1 MNRLD
6 LFSFFHLNLMF
17 SSIEEE
23 ARPEVIRR
31 CYWPL
36 LKLAAEDGG
45 PLGIELSGYTLETI
59 QELDPAWVTELG
71 RLIAAERVELI
82 GSGFAQIIGPLVPS
96 AVNAANQKIGM
107 QVYDNL
113 LSTRPALALVNEQAW
128 SAGLV
133 EHYIAA
139 GYRGIIMEWDNPAAD
154 HPEWPSELRYAP
166 QRVTGADGRAIPVV
180 WNQSIAFQRFQRYAH
195 GELDLEDMITELG
208 QRVAAEDRSWALYG
222 NDAEIFDFRPGRFH
236 TEADIAGNEWLR
248 IAQLFHALQTDA
260 RFRLIKPSSVL
271 ERLKNG
277 SLEGPLRLES
287 AAQPTPVKKQAKYN
301 ITRWALTGRDDLDI
315 NTRCHKLLASFDADT
330 PAERWKELCYLW
342 SSDLRTHLTHSRWQ
356 RFQSR
361 LAAIETKQK
370 VCDNGPATPRL
381 ASSPLGKQSPF
392 QVDQTT
398 RLITVS
404 TPLLRANFIPRRG
417 LALEALRLQGE
428 HQPHVGTLPPG
439 FFDHIGYGNDY
450 YTGHL
455 VMEIPGQHKVTD
467 LNPVTP
473 AIGQDHEGWLCLTCD
488 QTTPIGPIRKI
499 WRMSPQAPEL
509 ELVYELAW
517 PGGPKGAL
525 RLGHLTLHPAAFE
538 QASLSYR
545 TLNGGSVAEHFSL
558 STQPIDHLTP
568 VSTLISASQGV
579 GMTGGWLDIGDNR
592 RRIRVEADLTSACVM
607 GHVQFSMVPPSYFC
621 RLVFSLQE
629 IDDTFRG
636 GMERHS
642 LDRRCARFRFRIVD
656 HA

>member
-1 MNRLD
+1 MSRLD

-23 ARPEVIRR
+23 ARPKVIRR

-36 LKLAAEDGG
+36 LKLAADNGV
-45 PLGIELSGYTLETI
+45 PLGIELSGFTLETI
-59 QELDPAWVTELG
+59 QKLDPAWVAELG
-71 RLIAAERVELI
+71 RLIAADQVELI

-96 AVNAANQKIGM
+96 AVNDANQKIGM
-107 QVYDNL
+107 QVYNDL
-113 LSTRPALALVNEQAW
+113 LSTQPTLALVNEQAW

-166 QRVTGADGRAIPVV
+166 QRVAGADGQTIPVI

-195 GELDLEDMITELG
+195 GELDLDEVVADLG
-208 QRVAAEDRSWALYG
+208 QRVAAEGRSWAVYG

-236 TEADIAGNEWLR
+236 TEEGIAGNEWDR
-248 IAQLFHALQTDA
+248 ITKLFQTLQTDA
-260 RFRLIKPSSVL
+260 RFRLIRPSSVL
-271 ERLKNG
+271 DRLEHG
-277 SLEGPLRLES
+277 SFKEPLRLES
-287 AAQPTPVKKQAKYN
+287 ATQPTPVKKQAKYN

-315 NTRCHKLLASFDADT
+315 NSRCHKLLASFDDT
-330 PAERWKELCYLW
+330 TPQESWKELCYLW
-342 SSDLRTHLTHSRWQ
+342 SSDLRTHLTQSRWQ

-361 LAAIETKQK
+361 LSSVETTHKICGK
-370 VCDNGPATPRL
+370 SIAFPSY
-381 ASSPLGKQSPF
+381 ASIPLGTHSPF
-392 QVDQTT
+392 QIKQTT

-404 TPLLRANFIPRRG
+404 TPFLQASFIPRRG
-417 LALEALRLQGE
+417 LALESLSLTDE
-428 HQPHVGTLPPG
+428 YQPLAGTLHHG

-467 LNPVTP
+467 LNAVTP
-473 AIGQDHEGWLCLTCD
+473 EIGQDPEGWLCLVSD
-488 QTTPIGPIRKI
+488 QSTPIGPIRKI
-499 WRMSPQAPEL
+499 WRMSSQAPEL
-509 ELVYELAW
+509 DLIYELAW

-525 RLGHLTLHPAAFE
+525 RLGHLTLHPDAFE
-538 QASLSYR
+538 QALLSYR
-545 TLNGGSVAEHFSL
+545 TLNGGSVTEHFSL
-558 STQPIDHLTP
+558 STQSIDHLAP

-579 GMTGGWLDIGDNR
+579 GMTGGWLDIGDKD
-592 RRIRVEADLTSACVM
+592 RRILVESDLTSACVM

-621 RLVFSLQE
+621 RLTFSLQE

-636 GMERHS
+636 GIDRHS
-642 LDRRCARFRFRIVD
+642 LDHRSVRFRFRIIDQV
-656 HA
+656 